1 MKRAFTLVELLVVI
15 AIIGVLLGLLLPAI
29 NSAYEAG
36 RRTGCLNNLHQI
48 GLALQNYHSANNAI
62 PTAGDFTVGMPF
74 TAYSVQ
80 ARLLPFIEGSTIYNK
95 VDLTAPIA
103 SQPDVAQQRIAT
115 YICPDETQDQSNVN
129 AGVTYYITDYGINI
143 GTWLVF
149 DPNTG
154 KCGDGAFGVNARFK
168 FSNITDGLSKTLA
181 FSEVKAYQPALKDGG
196 NPTGFNVPPP
206 ATPDVIQPFGG
217 TFVTNWSHA
226 QWVSGMV
233 LQSGFTTVFPPNTT
247 VPYVDSTGTTY
258 DIDFTASRL
267 GTSTTNQTY
276 VAVTSRSYHPGGVSV
291 VMMDASA
298 HFIDESISQD
308 VWRALGTRAGGEPA
322 SIASEDGSALSCLPQ
337 FAEPPGRLA
346 VVDPG
351 RLALA
356 DFQRG
361 SGMMGRCDFHQDFR
375 CDFCSL
381 RRQSLPLWLPLCRT
395 AFSAVGRLV
404 KSSV

>member
-15 AIIGVLLGLLLPAI
+15 AIIGVLMGLLLPAI
-29 NSAYEAG
+29 QSAREAA
-36 RRTGCLNNLHQI
+36 RRTHCLNNLHQI
-48 GLALQNYHSANNAI
+48 GLALQNYHSANRMI

-80 ARLLPFIEGSTIYNK
+80 ARLLPFIDGSTIYSK

-103 SQPDVAQQRIAT
+103 SQPDVAQQRIET

-129 AGVTYYITDYGINI
+129 TGVTYYITDYGVNI

-168 FSNITDGLSKTLA
+168 FANITDGLSKTLA

-196 NPTGFNVPPP
+196 NPTGANIPPP
-206 ATPDVIQPFGG
+206 TTPDTIAPYGG
-217 TFVTNWSHA
+217 TFVPSWSHA

-233 LQSGFTTVFPPNTT
+233 LQSGFTTGFPPNTI
-247 VPYVDSTGTTY
+247 VPYDSAGVTY

-276 VAVTSRSYHPGGVSV
+276 VVVTSRSYHAGGVSV
-291 VMMDASA
+291 AMLDGST
-298 HFIDESISQD
+298 HFINESIDQNM
-308 VWRALGTRAGGEPA
+308 WRALGTRAGGEPTGIV
-322 SIASEDGSALSCLPQ
+322 SQG
-337 FAEPPGRLA
+337 GG
-346 VVDPG
+346 DP
-351 RLALA
+351 
-356 DFQRG
+356 
-361 SGMMGRCDFHQDFR
+361 
-375 CDFCSL
+375 
-381 RRQSLPLWLPLCRT
+381 WLV
-395 AFSAVGRLV
+395 AAY
-404 KSSV
+404 